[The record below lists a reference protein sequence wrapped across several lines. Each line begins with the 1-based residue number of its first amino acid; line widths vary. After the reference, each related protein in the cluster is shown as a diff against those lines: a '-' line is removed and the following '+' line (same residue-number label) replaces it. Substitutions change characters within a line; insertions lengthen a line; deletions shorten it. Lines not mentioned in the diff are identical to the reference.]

1 MVNTIEYYQFLDVDI
16 RVGTVIKAEVNTSL
30 KKPSINL
37 LIDFGSEIGIK
48 KSSAQITTNYNSENI
63 INKQVAAVINFK
75 PKQIGNLL
83 SEVLVLGFPDNNKE
97 PILFSPDK
105 KVKNGGRLF

>member
-16 RVGTVIKAEVNTSL
+16 RVGTVIKTEVNTSL
-30 KKPSINL
+30 KKPSIIL
-37 LIDFGSEIGIK
+37 FIDFGSEIGIK

-83 SEVLVLGFPDNNKE
+83 SEVLVLGFPDNNDE

-105 KVKNGGRLF
+105 RVKNGGRLF

>member
-16 RVGTVIKAEVNTSL
+16 RVGTVIKTEVNTSL
-30 KKPSINL
+30 KKPSIIL
-37 LIDFGSEIGIK
+37 FIDFGSEIGIK

>member
-30 KKPSINL
+30 KKPSIIL

-83 SEVLVLGFPDNNKE
+83 SEVLVLGFPDNNEE

>member
-1 MVNTIEYYQFLDVDI
+1 M
-16 RVGTVIKAEVNTSL
+16 
-30 KKPSINL
+30 
-37 LIDFGSEIGIK
+37 LIDFGSEIGVK

-63 INKQVAAVINFK
+63 INKQVAAVINFQ

-83 SEVLVLGFPDNNKE
+83 SEVLVLGFPDNNGE